1 MLTGNKVRTFARYF
15 RFKGSSF
22 RRKNRFDK
30 TIVLMTPPLLGDVL
44 TDEYNSN
51 WRLNIITFVETHIES
66 FLFSYIVYNA
76 LNIAIKFNYTNNTT
90 LM

>member
-22 RRKNRFDK
+22 RRKNRLDK

>member
-22 RRKNRFDK
+22 RRKNRLDK
-30 TIVLMTPPLLGDVL
+30 TIVLMAPPLLGDVL

-76 LNIAIKFNYTNNTT
+76 LNIAIKFNYTNNAT

>member
-22 RRKNRFDK
+22 RRKNRLDK

-76 LNIAIKFNYTNNTT
+76 LNIAIKFNYTNNAT